1 MKSPFTGKEMS
12 IQKEWRTMNF
22 RKDEFKVLF
31 HSYKDYETGEQFED
45 DAFSELNYNQL
56 VNQYRAK
63 YSIPFPEQII
73 AIREK
78 YDISA
83 TKMSDILGFGT
94 NSYRQYE
101 SGEIP
106 SQSNARLI
114 QLAEDPHE
122 FKKLVDLCSSLE
134 SKTRVK
140 LYHKLQLVSEE
151 QKNTKFEKLLEN
163 YFFEACLPNNFTGY
177 KKPNIK
183 KFTEMVIFF
192 TEKLQP
198 WKTKLNK
205 LLFYADFLM
214 YKQSGFS
221 ISGVKY
227 RAIPMGPVPNNF
239 NSIFE
244 YLSNNNEVDIYYTT
258 FHDGGA
264 GEQFKSNPD
273 RKFNSELFTEK
284 ELMVLGDISKRFKH
298 TSTDEII
305 ETSHKERAWIENESE
320 KKFIDYTYSFDL
332 N

>member
-1 MKSPFTGKEMS
+1 MS

-258 FHDGGA
+258 FHDRGA

>member
-258 FHDGGA
+258 FHDRGA